1 MRKHRGSFRAVQ
13 KGASET
19 NHTNLFRPLALCL
32 ESEIA
37 IQTREIMENILE
49 DVILTEKECA
59 LLLHL
64 HVKTLQRA
72 RKRGEPIVPYA
83 KAGRQIRY
91 SKMSVI
97 KFMQKTVEIETGAKQ
112 PDSPVEAIAM
122 SPSLSETR
130 RRGRPRKKHVP
141 N

>member
-1 MRKHRGSFRAVQ
+1 M
-13 KGASET
+13 
-19 NHTNLFRPLALCL
+19 
-32 ESEIA
+32 
-37 IQTREIMENILE
+37 REIMENILE

-91 SKMSVI
+91 SKMSVL
-97 KFMQKTVEIETGAKQ
+97 KFMQKTGEVETGAKQ
-112 PDSPVEAIAM
+112 PGSPVEAIAM